1 MVPIS
6 YCVTTHN
13 EGAVYIKPLL
23 DRLLKHLQ
31 PEDEI
36 VVVDDFS
43 TEETTVK
50 VLEEYKDRISLYQH
64 ALDNDFAAQKNYAKS
79 KCTKDYIFFI
89 DADENLHENLLLT
102 LKEVLLNND
111 KVEMFL
117 VPRINIVQGLTPEH
131 VQKWGWHVNEKGYVN
146 YPDLQT
152 RIVLNKPEIQW
163 KNKVH
168 EVLTGHST
176 HAVLPFETE
185 DYCLLHIKDIKR
197 QEAQNSKYATMMQK

>member
-1 MVPIS
+1 MIPVSFCI
-6 YCVTTHN
+6 TTHN

-43 TEETTVK
+43 DEPSTVA
-50 VLEEYKDRISLYQH
+50 VLEEYRDKINLYFN
-64 ALDNDFAAQKNYAKS
+64 ALDNDFAAHKNFAKS

-102 LKEVLLNND
+102 LKEILLNNASI
-111 KVEMFL
+111 EMFL
-117 VPRINIVQGLTPEH
+117 VPRINIVPGLTPQHIE
-131 VQKWGWHVNEKGYVN
+131 KWRWNINDKGYVN
-146 YPDLQT
+146 YPDPQT
-152 RIVLNKPEIQW
+152 RIVINKPEIKW
-163 KNKVH
+163 EGKVH
-168 EVLTGHST
+168 ERLIGHAT
-176 HAVLPFETE
+176 HTILPFETE

-197 QEAQNSKYATMMQK
+197 QEAQNSFYDTI

>member
-6 YCVTTHN
+6 YCITTHN
-13 EGAVYIKPLL
+13 EGAAYIKPLL

-43 TEETTVK
+43 TEESTVS
-50 VLEEYKDRISLYQH
+50 VLEEYRDRINLYFNS
-64 ALDNDFAAQKNYAKS
+64 LDNDFAAHKNFAKS

-89 DADENLHENLLLT
+89 DADENVHENLLLT
-102 LKEVLLNND
+102 IKEILLNNLSI
-111 KVEMFL
+111 EMFL
-117 VPRINIVQGLTPEH
+117 VPRINVVPGLTQDH
-131 VQKWGWHVNEKGYVN
+131 INRWGWQVNDKGYIN
-146 YPDLQT
+146 YPDAQT
-152 RIVLNKPEIQW
+152 RIVVNKPDIKW
-163 KNKVH
+163 VGKVH
-168 EVLTGHST
+168 ERLEGHST

-197 QEAQNSKYATMMQK
+197 QEAQNNFYNTI